1 MKILILV
8 STVVLLAGGAIA
20 QPGPKAAGKGTKA
33 AAKIAMKNGKAQPVV
48 ERLRAMSP
56 AERRVALSKMPVE
69 RRQRMEAR
77 LEQYD
82 RMTEKQKKNVERFQQ
97 MPVAQQQQVR
107 RVYQRF
113 NELPVERRVT
123 LRQEVNKITPMSEE
137 ARKSYLSSDAF
148 RTKYNDQEQQMI
160 HQLAD
165 SFSPEKE

>member
-1 MKILILV
+1 
-8 STVVLLAGGAIA
+8 
-20 QPGPKAAGKGTKA
+20 
-33 AAKIAMKNGKAQPVV
+33 
-48 ERLRAMSP
+48 
-56 AERRVALSKMPVE
+56 
-69 RRQRMEAR
+69 MEAR

-148 RTKYNDQEQQMI
+148 RNKYNDQEQHMI

>member
-1 MKILILV
+1 M
-8 STVVLLAGGAIA
+8 VLFAGGAIA
-20 QPGPKAAGKGTKA
+20 QTGPKAAGKGAK
-33 AAKIAMKNGKAQPVV
+33 AKIAMKNGKAQPV
-48 ERLRAMSP
+48 ERLRAMSS
-56 AERRVALSKMPVE
+56 AERRVALSKMPAE

-97 MPVAQQQQVR
+97 MPAPQQQQVR

-113 NELPVERRVT
+113 NQLPVERRVT

-148 RTKYNDQEQQMI
+148 RNKYNDQEQQMI

>member
-1 MKILILV
+1 M
-8 STVVLLAGGAIA
+8 A
-20 QPGPKAAGKGTKA
+20 QTGPKAAGKGAKKA
-33 AAKIAMKNGKAQPVV
+33 AAKAAMKNGKTQPV

-56 AERRVALSKMPVE
+56 AERRVALSKMSAE
-69 RRQRMEAR
+69 RRQRMESR

-97 MPVAQQQQVR
+97 MPVTQQQQVR

-113 NELPVERRVT
+113 NQLPVDRRVT
-123 LRQEVNKITPMSEE
+123 LRQEVNKITPMSDE
-137 ARKSYLSSDAF
+137 ARKNYLNSDAF
-148 RTKYNDQEQQMI
+148 RNKYNDQEQQMI